1 MTAAPGT
8 PTARDR
14 RVLGRETHSSRS
26 GLAITVASLIIVV
39 CLVVATE
46 RVLEFLGRAPLLFS
60 LTDAAR
66 TASAP
71 AADLLRVVVPLGIGV
86 ALVGLF
92 LLLAAILPARRT
104 RHGLSTDRL
113 AVVIDDEVI
122 ASALARTTA
131 AAAEH
136 PSAPRR
142 RPDGPSRLV
151 TSTNR
156 TLNRILLAFSAV
168 LLLLGSGAAIV
179 ASVPAVLHMWR
190 QGAAIAIAE
199 IETLLSATPV
209 AGGVSWAPL
218 ASLALVAVLVWVLL
232 IFVARQVRGRTE
244 TLVNTPLTSQGRTR
258 IDAAFAEEALEQ
270 SLAGQSDLLGLY
282 TSTYRANGASMLRV
296 AVLARRGTAQHRV
309 TSSIPFTNPFEGS
322 TGCSAMKAPCFYT
335 SAAASAVVSQG
346 RPN

>member
-66 TASAP
+66 TSSAP

-142 RPDGPSRLV
+142 RPDGPGRLV

-168 LLLLGSGAAIV
+168 LLLGSGAAIV

-232 IFVARQVRGRTE
+232 IFVARQVCGRTE

-296 AVLARRGTAQHRV
+296 AVRARRGTAQHRV